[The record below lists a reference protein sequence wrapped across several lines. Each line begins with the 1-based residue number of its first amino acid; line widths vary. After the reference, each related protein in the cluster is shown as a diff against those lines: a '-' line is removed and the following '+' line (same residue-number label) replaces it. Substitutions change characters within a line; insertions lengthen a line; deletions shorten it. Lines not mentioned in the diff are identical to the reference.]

1 MTIKNNKTCFFNNL
15 ENKSD
20 CQINSCKYWHKLKDY
35 NNCILIASRKKHTLQ
50 EIGEIFGVTR
60 MRICQLEKNILEK
73 LRNQM
78 KN

>member
-1 MTIKNNKTCFFNNL
+1 MTIENNKTCFFNNL
-15 ENKSD
+15 KNNRK
-20 CQINSCKYWHKLKDY
+20 CHINSCKYWHDLKDH
-35 NNCILIASRKKHTLQ
+35 NNCVLIASRQKHTLQ

-73 LRNQM
+73 LKNQM